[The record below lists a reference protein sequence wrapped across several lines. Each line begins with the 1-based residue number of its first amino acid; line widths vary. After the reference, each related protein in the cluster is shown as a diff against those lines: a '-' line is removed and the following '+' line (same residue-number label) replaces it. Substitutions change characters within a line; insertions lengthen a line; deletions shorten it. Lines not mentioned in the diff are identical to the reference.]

1 MWGAGFLRGDLLR
14 LIYEGFAV
22 GTLDFGRI
30 GFMGTDLNLIQCAVI
45 FALGVMSTVVDSTS
59 DGFVLVGHHKNS
71 SFMARRTAF
80 TCVTEV
86 VCIGRRI
93 LCVRKNGK

>member
-1 MWGAGFLRGDLLR
+1 MRGDLLR

-45 FALGVMSTVVDSTS
+45 FALGVMSAVVDSTS
-59 DGFVLVGHHKNS
+59 DGFVLVGHHKIPPLWRGEPHLL
-71 SFMARRTAF
+71 A
-80 TCVTEV
+80 
-86 VCIGRRI
+86 
-93 LCVRKNGK
+93 LQK